1 MDFIDQIRELAA
13 RVPKL
18 KQGELI
24 KTEEGTKNALVMPFI
39 AALGY
44 NVFDPTEVTPELVA
58 DVGIKKGEKVD
69 YAILKDGKPIMLFEC
84 KCCGVDLNKVHASQL
99 YRYFS
104 VTEARFGIL
113 TDGVIYHFYT
123 DLDEPNKLDA
133 KPFFIFD
140 LADAKDRDI
149 DELKRFTKPAFDVN
163 RILNSAAELKYKGE
177 IKQLVSEQFSDPS
190 EDFVRLFASKVYTG
204 RLTQSVM
211 NEFMDITRQALRLY
225 ISEQIENRLKSA
237 LQQET
242 ESISA
247 EQKVQLKASEN
258 AQAKADDNGV
268 VTSEEELEG
277 HRIVRA
283 ILRELV
289 DAKRVVLRDAKSY
302 CAILLD
308 DNNRKAICRL
318 RFNTSRKQLGI
329 INEQKEEEIVAIE
342 TVDDIYKYAD
352 RLKAVVL
359 HYNKPAQV

>member
-1 MDFIDQIRELAA
+1 MDFADQIRELSV

-18 KQGELI
+18 RQGDLI

-58 DVGIKKGEKVD
+58 DVGVKKGEKVD
-69 YAILKDGKPIMLFEC
+69 YAILRNGKPIMLFEC
-84 KCCGVDLNKVHASQL
+84 KCCGTDLNEVHASQL

-104 VTEARFGIL
+104 VTDARFGIL

-123 DLDEPNKLDA
+123 DLDEPNKLDK

-140 LADAKDRDI
+140 LSETKDRDI

-163 RILNSAAELKYKGE
+163 RILSSAAELKYKGE
-177 IKQLVSEQFSDPS
+177 IKQRIAEQFSEPS
-190 EDFVRLFASKVYTG
+190 EDFVRLFASKVYSG
-204 RLTQSVM
+204 RLTQTVIS
-211 NEFMDITRQALRLY
+211 EFMDITRQALRLY

-242 ESISA
+242 ESISTDQKAQSKGA
-247 EQKVQLKASEN
+247 ENGQT
-258 AQAKADDNGV
+258 KADDYGIF
-268 VTSEEELEG
+268 TSEEELEG

-289 DAKRVVLRDAKSY
+289 DAKRVALRDAKSY

-318 RFNTSRKQLGI
+318 RFNSSRKQLGI
-329 INEQKEEEIVAIE
+329 INEQKEEEIVPIE
-342 TVDDIYKYAD
+342 SVDDIYKYAD
-352 RLKAVVL
+352 RLKAVVA
-359 HYNKPAQV
+359 HYDKLAQV